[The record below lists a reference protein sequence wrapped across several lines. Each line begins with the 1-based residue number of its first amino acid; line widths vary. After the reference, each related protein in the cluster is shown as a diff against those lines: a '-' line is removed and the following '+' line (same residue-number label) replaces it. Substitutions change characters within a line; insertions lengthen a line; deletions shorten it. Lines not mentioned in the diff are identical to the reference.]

1 MMQMTRSR
9 TLTLALVASLA
20 LSGNAFAE
28 CSLPPAPSKVPDGST
43 AAEAEMIAAMQTLK
57 RYDADVT
64 TYLKCLEFEARQN
77 RVSKEEQSRKHNTAL
92 EQLQSIAAKFNEQV
106 RVFKAK
112 SG

>member
-1 MMQMTRSR
+1 MQMTRSR
-9 TLTLALVASLA
+9 TLTLALVAGLA
-20 LSGNAFAE
+20 FSGTAFAE

-64 TYLKCLEFEARQN
+64 TYLKCLDFEARQN

>member
-1 MMQMTRSR
+1 MTRSR
-9 TLTLALVASLA
+9 TLTLAFVTGLA

-28 CSLPPAPSKVPDGST
+28 CSLPSAPSKVPDGST

-64 TYLKCLEFEARQN
+64 AYLKCLEFEARQN
-77 RVSKEEQSRKHNTAL
+77 RVSKEEQSRRHNTAL

>member
-1 MMQMTRSR
+1 MTRSR
-9 TLTLALVASLA
+9 TLTLALAAGLA
-20 LSGNAFAE
+20 LSGTAFAE